1 MGDRARPG
9 TVVGDCVSTAWTVT
23 QRHGTASV
31 VLVGLDANTQG
42 ETVTDFLGRLAA
54 RSPTPAGGS
63 VAALCTAQA
72 AALVA
77 MVSRYCDAAHLV
89 AQAERLVTQA
99 QQLTDDDEQAFGA
112 VAAAWAIP
120 RDAQHDASRRSA
132 IEEALLGAAEPQA
145 RVVETAIEVLVLID
159 HLRPAARAGLLA
171 DLVAAGEVARAGSAI
186 ARMNVESNLRTLPDS
201 DQRSALLRRMGVT
214 KGRA

>member
-1 MGDRARPG
+1 M
-9 TVVGDCVSTAWTVT
+9 
-23 QRHGTASV
+23 ASV
-31 VLVGLDANTQG
+31 VLDAQANDG
-42 ETVTDFLGRLAA
+42 TVSDFLNRLSA

-77 MVSRYCDAAHLV
+77 MVARYCQAEPVV
-89 AQAERLVTQA
+89 AQAERLVARA
-99 QQLTDDDEQAFGA
+99 QRLADDDEQAFGA

-120 RDAQHDASRRSA
+120 RVAVDDEHARRSA
-132 IEEALLGAAEPQA
+132 IDQALLGAAEPQA

-159 HLRPAARAGLLA
+159 QLRPSARPGLAA

-186 ARMNVESNLRTLPDS
+186 ARMNVESNLRTLPES
-201 DQRSALLRRMGVT
+201 DQRSGLLRRMGVARKRT
-214 KGRA
+214 